1 MTAFDIYIF
10 TLSLLIIVL
19 LTVVSIAIVII
30 IMKLSCKL
38 IQSGA
43 EDDKI
48 LAEVN
53 KTQSKSE
60 TIWKFIDKVVSL
72 IFSVLF
78 LIAFVLSTMVACT
91 KEISMGQIPVFR
103 VVNSDSM
110 SKKHE
115 KNDYLIENNLNDQ
128 FDTFDLIITYDVPEE
143 KDLKLYDIVVYRYD
157 DMLVVHRI
165 VQIVHTKE
173 NGTYY
178 MLQGDNE
185 PRVDVMPVY
194 YDQMIAIYHGERIPF
209 IGSFIKF
216 MQSPAGWICIVLV
229 IVAMFAGP
237 YLDKKLEKERAKR
250 LTIITSGDNTA
261 KISETDSESVDKSEP
276 LTAEVVNEELSVT
289 DDNELLKLNKE
300 TEIEDSN
307 SQTFL
312 NIKGLSLSFNE
323 KLNKAPKITKE
334 RYFKIVDLLQRIN
347 SVRLIEGK
355 KYKTYKYKNLP
366 IIRFAIRGKTL
377 NAYLG
382 LNPIEYQNTKY
393 IFEDV
398 SSSKS
403 FKNYPMRVKATS
415 ERKTRWI
422 IELILDLAN
431 KNGLTIREKSTII
444 EDSLYPFDKL
454 KKKKSLTFKYR
465 LRKSPNAKIRYEVI
479 KDALLKLNGVRV
491 ISGKFSETYKIKGKP
506 LVKFAMRGKTL
517 NAFLGLNPSDY
528 AESKYIYTD
537 VSNVKKFKNYS
548 MRLKLTS
555 ERQVRWAIELIDE
568 MAKQFGLTV
577 YEKEIVE
584 KKEFSFADLKKK
596 KALTF
601 KYRVRKSPYAK
612 IRYEVIKN
620 ELLKL
625 NGVRVIT
632 GKFSETYKLK
642 GKPLVKLVM
651 RGKTLNAYVG
661 LNPSDYTESKYIF
674 TNVSNVKKYQ
684 NYAMRVRLTSN
695 RQVKWLLELVSV
707 IESEVNN
714 VNKASC

>member
-10 TLSLLIIVL
+10 TLSVLIIVL
-19 LTVVSIAIVII
+19 MTGVSVAVVSI

-60 TIWKFIDKVVSL
+60 KIWKFIDKAVSL

-91 KEISMGQIPVFR
+91 KEISIGQIPVFR

-128 FDTFDLIITYDVPEE
+128 FGTFDLIITYGVPEE
-143 KDLKLYDIVVYRYD
+143 KDLKLYDIVVYRYE

-165 VQIVHTKE
+165 VQIVHTKQ

-194 YDQMIAIYHGERIPF
+194 YDQMVAIYRGDRIPF

-216 MQSPAGWICIVLV
+216 MQSPAGWICIFLV
-229 IVAMFAGP
+229 IVAMIAGP

-250 LTIITSGDNTA
+250 LAIIQGIGNNVEDDEFSKENKDCE
-261 KISETDSESVDKSEP
+261 IDSQSKLDDAQLVIDD
-276 LTAEVVNEELSVT
+276 TNEEVSVT
-289 DDNELLKLNKE
+289 DDINEEVSVTDDTTPIKLKEE
-300 TEIEDSN
+300 TQTADCKN
-307 SQTFL
+307 QTFL
-312 NIKGLSLSFNE
+312 NIKGVTLPFNE
-323 KLNKAPKITKE
+323 KLDKAPKTTKE
-334 RYFKIVDLLQRIN
+334 RYFKINDLLQRIN
-347 SVRLIEGK
+347 AVRLIEGK
-355 KYKTYKYKNLP
+355 KYQTYKYKNVP

-382 LNPIEYQNTKY
+382 LNPSEYQNTKY

-403 FKNYPMRVKATS
+403 FKNYPMRVRATS

-422 IELILDLAN
+422 TELILDLAN
-431 KNGLTIREKSTII
+431 KKGLTVVEKPVLV
-444 EDSLYPFDKL
+444 EENLNPFVKF
-454 KKKKSLTFKYR
+454 KKKAPLSFKYR
-465 LRKSPNAKIRYEVI
+465 VRKSPNAKIRY
-479 KDALLKLNGVRV
+479 
-491 ISGKFSETYKIKGKP
+491 
-506 LVKFAMRGKTL
+506 
-517 NAFLGLNPSDY
+517 
-528 AESKYIYTD
+528 
-537 VSNVKKFKNYS
+537 
-548 MRLKLTS
+548 
-555 ERQVRWAIELIDE
+555 Q
-568 MAKQFGLTV
+568 
-577 YEKEIVE
+577 
-584 KKEFSFADLKKK
+584 
-596 KALTF
+596 
-601 KYRVRKSPYAK
+601 
-612 IRYEVIKN
+612 VIKN
-620 ELLKL
+620 ELLKIS
-625 NGVRVIT
+625 GIRVIT
-632 GKFSETYKLK
+632 GKYSETYKLK
-642 GKPLVKLVM
+642 GKPLIKLIM
-651 RGKTLNAYVG
+651 RGKTLNAYVA
-661 LNPSDYTESKYIF
+661 LNPSDYSESKYIF
-674 TNVSNVKKYQ
+674 TDASNVKKYK

-695 RQVKWLLELVSV
+695 RQVKWLLELISI
-707 IESEVNN
+707 IESEVHN